1 MLSTAAAPR
10 NLAFKTIFTFRSRRY
25 GAIVEFGPA
34 ADSMHCP
41 TCAVST
47 CLICKARSPHA
58 ASCRDI
64 ISAVLAEQK
73 APLPPGMP
81 PPSKCLRVN
90 MMRAHRHSALPR
102 S

>member
-1 MLSTAAAPR
+1 
-10 NLAFKTIFTFRSRRY
+10 
-25 GAIVEFGPA
+25 
-34 ADSMHCP
+34 
-41 TCAVST
+41 
-47 CLICKARSPHA
+47 
-58 ASCRDI
+58 
-64 ISAVLAEQK
+64 LAEQK